1 MTSSPIPE
9 GDPRKFPP
17 FDLHGLKTYNLNSRP
32 SKVFHTDLGRPVAG
46 EVTVTDW
53 INSLPRQLAGN
64 SIRKVCSHLCSAHED
79 GRTVVAALGGHVIKT
94 GCGPYLIDWIR
105 KGLLTGIAMNGSAAI
120 HDIELAIAGKTSE
133 DVGSQLPLGR
143 FGMARETADAF
154 ALAARCGAENEVGLG
169 WALGQFLESQNC
181 PFPNCSVLLAAYQ
194 AGIPC
199 TVHVA
204 LGTDIVHMHPHV
216 DGASLGEA
224 SMVDFRRLC
233 SVVATMQRGIW
244 CNFGSAVI
252 MPEVFLKAV
261 SVAINFGY
269 SLEGLITVNIDKQ
282 SNYRSRVN
290 VLERPSSE
298 GLEITGH
305 HEILIPLIH
314 ATIAAQLSPAK
325 PATEDVAPAKAA

>member
-1 MTSSPIPE
+1 MNPSPIPE
-9 GDPRKFPP
+9 DNQQKFPP
-17 FDLHGLKTYNLNSRP
+17 FDLHGLQTYNLTSRP
-32 SKVFHTDLGRPVAG
+32 SKVFHTDLGRPVTG
-46 EVTVTDW
+46 QVSVNDW

-64 SIRKVCSHLCSAHED
+64 SIRKVCSHLCGAHEE

-105 KGLLTGIAMNGSAAI
+105 KGLLTGISLNGAAAI
-120 HDIELAIAGKTSE
+120 HDVELAIGGKTSE
-133 DVGSQLPLGR
+133 DVASQLPLGR

-154 ALAARCGAENEVGLG
+154 ALAARTGAENDVGLG
-169 WALGQFLESQNC
+169 WALGEFLDTQDCAYPE
-181 PFPNCSVLLAAYQ
+181 CSVLLAAYQ
-194 AGIPC
+194 AKIPC

-224 SMVDFRRLC
+224 SLIDFRRLC
-233 SVVATMQRGIW
+233 SVVATMERGVW
-244 CNFGSAVI
+244 CNLGSAVI

-269 SLEGLITVNIDKQ
+269 SLDGLITVDIDKQ

-298 GLEITGH
+298 GIEITGH
-305 HEILIPLIH
+305 HEIMIPLIH
-314 ATIAAQLSPAK
+314 AAVAAQLVAIK
-325 PATEDVAPAKAA
+325 PVVDETVPAKAA